1 VIAHNN
7 KNQCPKKTDYLA
19 VKTMALSTGVIE
31 ASIARGATIVTFVDV
46 GVPTFYIDR
55 LIAAEKTRYA
65 IASARTGEAILL

>member
-1 VIAHNN
+1 
-7 KNQCPKKTDYLA
+7 
-19 VKTMALSTGVIE
+19 MALSTGVIE